1 VGLAVG
7 FSKIEKRVPDG
18 FDTLTRGSYQMVPL
32 KGTREII
39 ATSDHREWTLRPV
52 GKGRGDVTLSTDDP
66 KAKAQ
71 GKNTFAIPA
80 QTSVIF
86 KFTGN
91 TNGPAH
97 FSFETAGAPLEA
109 KGLMCSVLPTRK
121 RDISIHSI
129 KSDMFTK
136 NPLER
141 SEIFNLVATV
151 SKLYL
156 TQANVELIDS
166 QGFVDEME
174 FPLENLG
181 DPIIIDASFRLG
193 MKFRV
198 GSFRNRV
205 SLIYAWDYEQD
216 PDPNREEIVFGT
228 TFKFLGMCFVETRRP
243 TIRAVTSTTAH
254 ELGHAFDL
262 GHEEGDKTNIMTPGP
277 GIERIRFNARQ
288 IETLNGFN
296 PSLNSLTP

>member
-1 VGLAVG
+1 MAVG

-32 KGTREII
+32 RGTREII
-39 ATSDHREWTLRPV
+39 ATADHREWTLRPV

-66 KAKAQ
+66 NAKAQ
-71 GKNTFAIPA
+71 GKNTFAVPA

-86 KFTGN
+86 KIAGN

-97 FSFETAGAPLEA
+97 FSLETAGAPLEA
-109 KGLMCSVLPTRK
+109 KSLMCSVLPTRQ

-129 KSDMFTK
+129 KSDMFTQ
-136 NPLER
+136 NPLDR
-141 SEIFNLVATV
+141 AEIFNVVATV

-174 FPLENLG
+174 FPLENLK
-181 DPIIIDASFRLG
+181 DPIIISAFFRLR
-193 MKFRV
+193 MKERV
-198 GSFRNRV
+198 GVARHRV
-205 SLIYAWDYEQD
+205 SLIYAWDFEQD
-216 PDPNREEIVFGT
+216 SDPNREEVIFGT
-228 TFKFLGMCFVETRRP
+228 TFQFLGMCFMDTRRP
-243 TIRAVTSTTAH
+243 TLRAVTSTTAH

-262 GHEEGDKTNIMTPGP
+262 GHEEGDPTNIMTPGP
-277 GIERIRFNARQ
+277 GIERVRFNARQ
-288 IETLNGFN
+288 IEALNGFN
-296 PSLNSLTP
+296 PSLKSLTP